1 MSESRPAAERRA
13 ETLPP
18 AGFVLLA
25 ALSLFWGLNWPAM
38 KLALTEVPV
47 WPLRS
52 LCLIVGGGALLAIS
66 AAGGRSLRIATGDF
80 RPLIVCTLFNVVGW
94 QLFSGYGVSLMEAG
108 RASIIAFT
116 MPVWAALLG
125 GFILGEHTP
134 LRRWAALALGMA
146 GLAIL
151 MGPDLFKVGKS
162 PLGALMMLGAAISW
176 AIGTVLLKRTAW
188 SLPTAALTGWQLM
201 LAAVPIT
208 IGAVILG
215 DAPDPSSLSPRAIGA
230 TLYIILVPMIFCH
243 WAWFKVVALFPTAI
257 AAIGTLAIPVV
268 GVLSSA
274 LILGEPFG
282 PREILALALVS
293 AALVMVLL
301 LPALRPGGAKPR

>member
-1 MSESRPAAERRA
+1 MSESRPAAHQRA
-13 ETLPP
+13 DTLPP

-38 KLALTEVPV
+38 KLALTEIPV

-52 LCLIVGGGALLAIS
+52 LCLIGGGVALLAIS
-66 AAGGRSLRIATGDF
+66 AASGRSLRIATGEF
-80 RPLIVCTLFNVVGW
+80 RPLVICTLFNVVGW
-94 QLFSGYGVSLMEAG
+94 QLFTGYGVSLMEAG

-125 GFILGEHTP
+125 GFILGERTP
-134 LRRWAALALGMA
+134 LRRWFALGLGMS
-146 GLAIL
+146 GLAVL

-215 DAPDPSSLSPRAIGA
+215 DAPDPSSLSPTAIGA

-243 WAWFKVVALFPTAI
+243 WAWFKVVALFPAAV
-257 AAIGTLAIPVV
+257 AAIGTLAIPIV

-274 LILGEPFG
+274 LILGEAIG
-282 PREILALALVS
+282 LREILALGLVS

-301 LPALRPGGAKPR
+301 LPALRPSGARSR